1 MALRMQQESPVKRGI
16 LSEQDRRL
24 QSRFLKQIDANMDD
38 IHDIFFRKSMRER
51 MFIIAQDRY
60 ALRERRFRWKVRH
73 TCVTSCVQLSYVL
86 MTYACVCFRLRKEE
100 VRNESV
106 PPQSSHVNGN
116 RKQCQCEY

>member
-73 TCVTSCVQLSYVL
+73 ERDVTCLQLSCVV
-86 MTYACVCFRLRKEE
+86 MTYACVLFQVAEGGSEKRISAATVKSRE
-100 VRNESV
+100 
-106 PPQSSHVNGN
+106 
-116 RKQCQCEY
+116 RKQKAV